1 MKALTKAGSGSV
13 TIYEVAR
20 RAGVSIATVSR
31 ALRDSNLVAPH
42 TRAKVLAAA
51 QELNFTPS
59 RLGRSLAEGQ
69 HAATGI
75 VFPDLIGPYYAEVV
89 LGYEEVVAELGR
101 SVLILATHGRRDAAA
116 QVLELSGRVD
126 GIAVMGRTVGD
137 EVIES
142 IAATGLPVVLLA
154 RDPVSM
160 VDSIRADNQRSARE
174 LAAHLLGHG
183 FRRMAFLGDPGDSS
197 DVAGRYAGFAAGL
210 RAAGVRAPAPVRT
223 AYDIEAG
230 RAAAASLLTSRT
242 RPEAIVCANDEVA
255 LGVHLAAEAAG
266 LRIPQDVAVTG
277 WDDVMAAGFAG
288 LTTVRQP
295 MRELGGTAARWLHDR
310 ITERNTDPARTPAEA
325 RREVLSTQLIVRR
338 SCGCHPREETT

>member
-1 MKALTKAGSGSV
+1 MKALTRPGSGSV

-31 ALRDSNLVAPH
+31 ALRDSDLVAPQ
-42 TRAKVLAAA
+42 TRARVLAAA

-59 RLGRSLAEGQ
+59 RLGRSLAEGR

-116 QVLELSGRVD
+116 QVLELAGRVD
-126 GIAVMGRTVGD
+126 GIAIMGRTVGD
-137 EVIES
+137 DVVQT

-154 RDPVSM
+154 RDPVST
-160 VDSIRADNQRSARE
+160 VDSIHADNERSARE
-174 LAAHLLGHG
+174 LAAHLLKHGHG
-183 FRRMAFLGDPGDSS
+183 RFAFVGDPDGSP
-197 DVAGRYAGFAAGL
+197 DVAGRYAGFVAGL
-210 RAAGVRAPAPVRT
+210 RAGGVRPPQPVRT

-230 RAAAASLLTSRT
+230 RSAGAAFFADARE

-255 LGVHLAAEAAG
+255 LGVHLAAESAG
-266 LRIPQDVAVTG
+266 LRIPHDVAVTG

-310 ITERNTDPARTPAEA
+310 ITDRHSDRALPPAQA

-338 SCGCHPREETT
+338 SCGSHPRR